1 MFRKESCFQQL
12 LTWVPHLTKHLKN
25 SGIIDIITNL
35 YVCNISESLIMFKS
49 QPLHA
54 LSVFAD
60 GNILNTFLRFTV
72 IHLVCLDIASYYFV
86 SIFRCSFHYFYIM
99 FLTKFGF
106 FQIHRSNSFPPILIP
121 SNQFLLPIHSWMGSF
136 PLEYGQYTSNKFL
149 KNNDLF
155 PKAIR

>member
-35 YVCNISESLIMFKS
+35 HVCNFSESLIMIKS
-49 QPLHA
+49 QPLYA

-72 IHLVCLDIASYYFV
+72 NHLVCLDIASYYFV
-86 SIFRCSFHYFYIM
+86 SIFSLLLSLFLLHVFDQIWFLPDSPFH
-99 FLTKFGF
+99 
-106 FQIHRSNSFPPILIP
+106 SFPPTLIQ
-121 SNQFLLPIHSWMGSF
+121 SNQFLLPIHSWIGSF

-149 KNNDLF
+149 K
-155 PKAIR
+155 K